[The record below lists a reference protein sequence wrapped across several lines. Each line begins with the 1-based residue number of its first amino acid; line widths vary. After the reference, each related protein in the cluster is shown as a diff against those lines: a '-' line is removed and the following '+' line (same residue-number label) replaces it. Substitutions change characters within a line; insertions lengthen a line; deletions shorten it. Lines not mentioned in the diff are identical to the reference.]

1 MNSPLFPSLVC
12 HLYSYEVC
20 SHFARIINHRCNC
33 SFAWY
38 AALFIFLQKT
48 RENAFYLLI
57 LTSEVI
63 TRAQPFLQGPV
74 HNGIIRTKQVV
85 DFSHLKSGVDP
96 QPWFWAD
103 ESWNAKNERD
113 VLLMSPPCCS
123 CILKRSP
130 NVASCREMSFNF
142 PLKISPMC
150 GLFLSE
156 KISVFEVHDQ
166 DYGWKTLRLK
176 SVHLERQCFK
186 ALTQLTFSPLPL
198 SA

>member
-130 NVASCREMSFNF
+130 NVASCRETSFNF
-142 PLKISPMC
+142 PPCVAFYFRKKYQCLKCMTRTTDGKRYDWNQSTWN
-150 GLFLSE
+150 GNASKL
-156 KISVFEVHDQ
+156 
-166 DYGWKTLRLK
+166 
-176 SVHLERQCFK
+176 
-186 ALTQLTFSPLPL
+186 
-198 SA
+198 